1 MGFADK
7 YISRNLFLEP
17 FIENKTDSD
26 LKIIV
31 IIPIYNEPNI
41 IECLNRLV
49 SCNNIDGKVEVI
61 IIINSS
67 ERDNDELRA
76 FNYNTYKDINRW
88 ISNNDS
94 DFISFYVRI
103 IENLPAKHAG
113 VGLARK
119 IAMDEALIRF
129 NSINRPDG
137 IITSFDADTICEANY
152 FTSIIDFFSNKKM
165 RGASI
170 YFEHPVVGSEFSDS
184 VYKSSAY
191 YELYLRYYIAS
202 LRYIGHPHAFHCIG
216 SAFAVRAKAYAGE
229 GGMNRKQAGEDFYF
243 LQKIISSGGYGD
255 IVDTVLHPSSRLSDR
270 TPFGTGRSIAQMSS
284 VDNIDYFTNSFDV
297 FLLLIPLFKKIDMFY
312 KYDEIHS
319 LLSDLSP
326 ILQEYLEK
334 INLCEAL
341 ERINQNCSTQTV
353 FRDKFFQFFNIFKV
367 LKFLNFATEK
377 YSPKESV
384 IVGASSL
391 LAHLMLPY
399 KSNDVFVLLDIF
411 RKLDKE
417 LV

>member
-1 MGFADK
+1 
-7 YISRNLFLEP
+7 
-17 FIENKTDSD
+17 
-26 LKIIV
+26 
-31 IIPIYNEPNI
+31 
-41 IECLNRLV
+41 
-49 SCNNIDGKVEVI
+49 
-61 IIINSS
+61 
-67 ERDNDELRA
+67 
-76 FNYNTYKDINRW
+76 
-88 ISNNDS
+88 
-94 DFISFYVRI
+94 
-103 IENLPAKHAG
+103 
-113 VGLARK
+113 
-119 IAMDEALIRF
+119 
-129 NSINRPDG
+129 
-137 IITSFDADTICEANY
+137 
-152 FTSIIDFFSNKKM
+152 M

-170 YFEHPVVGSEFSDS
+170 YFEHPIAGCEFSDS

-255 IVDTVLHPSSRLSDR
+255 IVSTVLRPSSRLSDR
-270 TPFGTGRSIAQMSS
+270 TPFGTGRSIAQMSGG
-284 VDNIDYFTNSFDV
+284 DNIDYFTYSFDV

-341 ERINQNCSTQTV
+341 ERINNNCSSQTV

-377 YSPKESV
+377 DFPKESV

-391 LAHLMLPY
+391 LAHLMLPC

-417 LV
+417 GGLV